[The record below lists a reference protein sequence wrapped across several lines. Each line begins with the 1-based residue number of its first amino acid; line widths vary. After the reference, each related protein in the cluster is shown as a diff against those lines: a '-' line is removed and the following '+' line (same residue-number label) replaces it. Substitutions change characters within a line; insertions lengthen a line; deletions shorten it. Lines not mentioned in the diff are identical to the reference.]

1 MCANQH
7 RTFCCY
13 FFLSFISVR
22 SIRLDQALRKTL
34 KLLCLHFE
42 VLEKINIVAAP
53 AVRQLGVAG
62 VSLSLSSVLRLSR
75 RNVNEESGGRWAA
88 QGGWGGGEEY

>member
-1 MCANQH
+1 M
-7 RTFCCY
+7 
-13 FFLSFISVR
+13 SFMSIR

-34 KLLCLHFE
+34 ELLCLHVE

-53 AVRQLGVAG
+53 AVRQLAMAG

-75 RNVNEESGGRWAA
+75 RNVNEESGGSWAGQA
-88 QGGWGGGEEY
+88 GWGGGKNIDKKVGRKQDG

>member
-1 MCANQH
+1 MSI
-7 RTFCCY
+7 R
-13 FFLSFISVR
+13 R
-22 SIRLDQALRKTL
+22 IRLDQALRKTL
-34 KLLCLHFE
+34 GLLCLHFE

-53 AVRQLGVAG
+53 AVRQLGVARI
-62 VSLSLSSVLRLSR
+62 SLSLSSVLRLSR

>member
-1 MCANQH
+1 M
-7 RTFCCY
+7 
-13 FFLSFISVR
+13 SIR

-34 KLLCLHFE
+34 GLLCLHFE

-53 AVRQLGVAG
+53 AVRQLAVVR

-75 RNVNEESGGRWAA
+75 RNVNEESGGGWAA

>member
-34 KLLCLHFE
+34 GLLCRHFE

-53 AVRQLGVAG
+53 AVRQLGVAR

-75 RNVNEESGGRWAA
+75 RNVNEESEGRWAG
-88 QGGWGGGEEY
+88 QGG